1 MTLETKGFSQAAF
14 TAARRC
20 RIASEDR
27 RYDAETRLALNRAA
41 TRFMAKAF
49 NLNSAGL
56 KRDALSRQRVTGGRD
71 AHRDES

>member
-56 KRDALSRQRVTGGRD
+56 KLDAPSRRGEIGGRS
-71 AHRDES
+71 AHQVES